1 MQLIT
6 PADAAERVTSALKTA
21 AQATGAG
28 FDYLLRTAKRESSLN
43 PTAQAPTSSARGL
56 FQFIDQTWLEVLKE
70 EGPKL
75 GMADAASDVSRTAS
89 GRYTVADPNRK
100 AELLA
105 MRDDPSASALLAGA
119 FTRRNAAQM
128 TNGLRRAPTEGEL
141 YAAHFL
147 GAQGATDLVK
157 LAAATPGAS
166 AAAAFPAQAS
176 ANKAIFYDNGR
187 ARTASEVYARLTAT
201 PNGKATT
208 AVAAA
213 TPATAQPA
221 APTRWV
227 VAEAKSTARSV
238 EPTPAPYNNGVEDD
252 RAAFHSLF
260 KTGRRSPVSAYVSQ
274 TWSSF
279 GSAGLAAD
287 AAPQSAPT
295 TVSSLTGA
303 RAALAYASQQVPESA
318 TFAAGSRASE
328 AATAVTAAARKPK
341 RASAATKA
349 ALASAAPVPTPK
361 VNPLAAA
368 AAQPASNTF
377 DLGNFL
383 RSVFASNSTGASGRS
398 GRP

>member
-28 FDYLLRTAKRESSLN
+28 FDYLLRTARRESSLN

-75 GMADAASDVSRTAS
+75 GLADAASDVSRTAS
-89 GRYTVADPNRK
+89 GRYTVADPGRK

-128 TNGLRRAPTEGEL
+128 TNGLGRAPTEGEL

-157 LAAATPGAS
+157 LATATPGAS
-166 AAAAFPAQAS
+166 AATAFPAQAS
-176 ANKAIFYDNGR
+176 ANRAIFYDNGR
-187 ARTASEVYARLTAT
+187 ARSASEVYARLTAT
-201 PNGKATT
+201 PSGQAT
-208 AVAAA
+208 AVAPAA
-213 TPATAQPA
+213 ARTASAA

-227 VAEAKSTARSV
+227 VAEARAP
-238 EPTPAPYNNGVEDD
+238 EPTPAPYNNGVENDQ
-252 RAAFHSLF
+252 ATFHSLF

-274 TWSSF
+274 AWSSF
-279 GSAGLAAD
+279 GTAGLAAD
-287 AAPQSAPT
+287 TGPVSAPA
-295 TVSSLTGA
+295 TVSSMTGA
-303 RAALAYASQQVPESA
+303 RAALAYAAQQTSESA
-318 TFAAGSRASE
+318 TAAVISRRASE
-328 AATAVTAAARKPK
+328 AATAVTAAARQPK
-341 RASAATKA
+341 RSALAKA
-349 ALASAAPVPTPK
+349 ALAAADPIPAPQATPVM
-361 VNPLAAA
+361 AS
-368 AAQPASNTF
+368 AQPAGKSF
-377 DLGNFL
+377 DLGDFL
-383 RSVFASNSTGASGRS
+383 RSVLAPASPGTVRRS